1 MSKLISKKSAVFKR
15 TRAELD
21 EEILLTERVYCSV
34 CDADYLSK
42 PPHHHAGVCSVC
54 FAAGTQP
61 VEIPCLELRP

>member
-1 MSKLISKKSAVFKR
+1 MTKTIAKKYDVFKR

-21 EEILLTERVYCSV
+21 EDILLTERAYCTV
-34 CDADYLSK
+34 CDADFLPSK
-42 PPHHHAGVCSVC
+42 PHHHAGVCAVC